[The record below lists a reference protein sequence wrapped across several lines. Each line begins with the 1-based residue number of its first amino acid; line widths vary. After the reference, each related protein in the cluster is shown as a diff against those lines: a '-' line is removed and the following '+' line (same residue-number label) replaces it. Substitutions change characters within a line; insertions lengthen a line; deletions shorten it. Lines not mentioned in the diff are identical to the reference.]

1 MSNPPFPG
9 KVPKMDVIYMTR
21 RQTPECE
28 RVSVCA
34 ARHWSGLNPDWCQRC
49 RHGEKVTVCA
59 RHGCPWPNEGE
70 CPTKERPLGRPPLG
84 TTGGPFPVG

>member
-21 RQTPECE
+21 RQTPACE
-28 RVSVCA
+28 RVSDQQYLDGV
-34 ARHWSGLNPDWCQRC
+34 RIKPH
-49 RHGEKVTVCA
+49 CA
-59 RHGCPWPNEGE
+59 RHGGPWPDAGE